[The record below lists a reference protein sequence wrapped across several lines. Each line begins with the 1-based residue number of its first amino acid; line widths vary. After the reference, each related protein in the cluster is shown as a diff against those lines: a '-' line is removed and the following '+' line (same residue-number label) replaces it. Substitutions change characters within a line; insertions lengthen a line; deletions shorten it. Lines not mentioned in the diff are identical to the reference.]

1 MNHLKSNKL
10 NALKVLVLTS
20 CFVILSSCGGGSGGV
35 GSTLTTQSPSVSVAT
50 LPTLSLSAYS
60 DSANNVRKM
69 VAGSSITA
77 TVILKD
83 TKGLT
88 VPNTLVEFKLING
101 TNLITMMPTSGKALT
116 DSTGTA
122 KIVVTT
128 DSLAP
133 ADTFG
138 ITASATVDK
147 LPLISEPTWLVEI
160 SPAKPVLGTPTL
172 ASNLV
177 APLPSN
183 SIASIKIPV
192 TILDSITQ
200 KIIPLKSL
208 PSSSIQASST
218 CSLQTPPLASLDIIG
233 VTDGIATI
241 NYKNLGCTTSPDI
254 VRVSMSG
261 VAELV
266 TISIPVA
273 SAAVSELRY
282 ISATP
287 STALV
292 IKGAGGVGRQ
302 ESGTVTFKLINSS
315 GNPVPDAIVN
325 FEASTIAGGITV
337 NPSIGKTDIQGQVS
351 TTVNSGY
358 LPTPISILATAVDP
372 KTGDVFTSASSLLS
386 ISAGPAEQKSISMS
400 FDANN
405 IRGDDYDGNIANVTL
420 RLADNWGNGV
430 TDGTVINMITEGG
443 KVASADGSGS
453 CITSNSVCKMTLTTQ
468 NFRPIDRRIS
478 VVAFAKGIE
487 GFDDSNKNGL
497 FDSGEFCGHLGS
509 PFIDNNENGVH
520 DAGELLIPNIFPSGN
535 ANNTYTPPK
544 AYLACAVRNPT
555 YVYAKSV
562 VIFSGKPTAIIPTS
576 TIPTTFNNSC
586 SPVVISFTVVDR
598 NNNPIAAGS
607 TITIDDALNIK
618 SGTVKPS
625 VVPSTTE
632 PSKHYVVISPDD
644 SVCKPLKDDKGAILP
659 PSVASFSI
667 TATSG
672 VDSISLPVS
681 ISK

>member
-1 MNHLKSNKL
+1 MNHLKLNKL
-10 NALKVLVLTS
+10 NGLKLLILTS

-35 GSTLTTQSPSVSVAT
+35 GNTFTTESSVPVT
-50 LPTLSLSAYS
+50 VLPTLSLSAYS
-60 DSANNVRKM
+60 DSANNIRKM

-77 TVILKD
+77 TVLLKN
-83 TKGLT
+83 TKGLAL
-88 VPNTLVEFKLING
+88 PDTLVEFKLLNSTGLVSMI
-101 TNLITMMPTSGKALT
+101 PASGKTLT
-116 DSTGTA
+116 DSAGIA
-122 KIVVTT
+122 KIVITT

-138 ITASATVDK
+138 ITASTTVDK
-147 LPLISEPTWLVEI
+147 LILTSEPTWSVEI
-160 SPAKPVLGTPTL
+160 LPAKPVLGVPTL
-172 ASNLV
+172 AGNLV
-177 APLPSN
+177 APLPAN

-200 KIIPLKSL
+200 KKIPLKSL
-208 PSSSIQASST
+208 SSSSIQASST
-218 CSLQTPPLASLDIIG
+218 CSLQIPPLASLDIIG

-241 NYKNLGCTTSPDI
+241 NYKNLGCITSPDI

-261 VAELV
+261 VAESV
-266 TISIPVA
+266 SISIPVA

-287 STALV
+287 SSALV

-337 NPSIGKTDIQGQVS
+337 NPSKGKTDAQGQVS

-358 LPTPISILATAVDP
+358 LPTPVSILATTVDL
-372 KTGDVFTSASSLLS
+372 KTGEVFTSASSLLS

-405 IRGDDYDGNIANVTL
+405 IRGDDYDGNTANVTL

-443 KVASADGSGS
+443 KVAAADGSGS
-453 CITSNSVCKMTLTTQ
+453 CITSNSTCTMTLTTQ
-468 NFRPIDRRIS
+468 NFRPADRRVS
-478 VVAFAKGIE
+478 VVAFAKGVE

-520 DAGELLIPNIFPSGN
+520 DDGELLIPNIFPSGN
-535 ANNTYTPPK
+535 ANNTYTLPK
-544 AYLACAVRNPT
+544 EYSACAVRNPT

-562 VIFSGKPTAIIPTS
+562 VIFSGKPTAIIPTR
-576 TIPTTFNNSC
+576 TIPATFNNSC
-586 SPVVISFTVVDR
+586 SPVVISFVVVDK

-618 SGTVKPS
+618 SGAVKPS
-625 VVPSTTE
+625 IVPSTTE
-632 PSKHYVVISPDD
+632 PSKHYVVISPADN
-644 SVCKPLKDDKGAILP
+644 VCKPVKDDKGFPLP

-672 VDSISLPVS
+672 GDSISLPVS
-681 ISK
+681 ILQ